1 MNKLNI
7 ENSYQLEIS
16 LLTSWSAPIGRLE
29 YRHRR
34 SPVIGCL
41 DSTHSHNVVGPVK
54 HQHKKYPGILD
65 ILSHTRESLQ
75 PMTVLKERLKDA
87 G

>member
-54 HQHKKYPGILD
+54 HQHKKYPGIFGYFIPYTGIITAND
-65 ILSHTRESLQ
+65 G
-75 PMTVLKERLKDA
+75 A
-87 G
+87 